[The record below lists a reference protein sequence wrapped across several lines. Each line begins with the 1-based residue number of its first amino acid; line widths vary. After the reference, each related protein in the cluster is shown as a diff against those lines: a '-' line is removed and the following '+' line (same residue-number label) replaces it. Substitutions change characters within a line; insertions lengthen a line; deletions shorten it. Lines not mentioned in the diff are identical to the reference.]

1 MDSLNA
7 PMASSENALR
17 NIGIKLDSI
26 KESRLRITWGLALT
40 TFDQENIIV
49 TNIKALAQEIRKGKS
64 GYLFIAPGYI
74 AFIAFMLIPLLFAI
88 SLSFYKSSFDISA
101 REFVGFQQYV
111 QLFKDKVFIKAL
123 VNTVEYTLVIVP
135 ATVILSMVIALL
147 VDPLS
152 LKAQAF
158 FRGAFYIPGVA
169 GGVVLSVVWLWIFNP
184 TYGLLNF
191 ILGFFGMEPVTWL
204 ASAPYSFWAVC
215 AVVLTFTVGQPII
228 LFLAGLAGI
237 PQDIIDAA
245 TVDGA
250 SDLQKTFFV
259 RLPLLRPVLLFVLAT
274 QTIQVFQL
282 WEVIYMLTNG
292 GPYNTSNSLV
302 FLIFQT
308 AFMNAKYGKASAIG
322 VVLLVIILF
331 FTFIQL
337 RLWKDTDF

>member
-1 MDSLNA
+1 MTRGN
-7 PMASSENALR
+7 
-17 NIGIKLDSI
+17 
-26 KESRLRITWGLALT
+26 TLAR
-40 TFDQENIIV
+40 
-49 TNIKALAQEIRKGKS
+49 EIRKGYV

-74 AFIAFMLIPLLFAI
+74 AFIGFMLIPLLFAI
-88 SLSFYKSSFDISA
+88 SLSFYESSFNISA
-101 REFVGFQQYV
+101 RVFVGFKQYIR
-111 QLFKDKVFIKAL
+111 LFHDPVFIKAL
-123 VNTVEYTLVIVP
+123 VNTVAYTLVIVP
-135 ATVILSMVIALL
+135 ATIAISMTLALL
-147 VDPLS
+147 IDPLGIKTQS
-152 LKAQAF
+152 F

-191 ILGFFGMEPVTWL
+191 LLGLVGIQPVLWL
-204 ASAPYSFWAVC
+204 ATAPASFWAVC

-237 PQDIIDAA
+237 PQDILDAA

-250 SDLQKTFFV
+250 SNLQKTFLV
-259 RLPLLRPVLLFVLAT
+259 RIPLIRPVILFVLAT

-292 GPYNTSNSLV
+292 GPYNSSNSLV

-322 VVLLVIILF
+322 VVLLIIILF

-337 RLWKDTDF
+337 RLWNENDL

>member
-1 MDSLNA
+1 MT
-7 PMASSENALR
+7 R
-17 NIGIKLDSI
+17 
-26 KESRLRITWGLALT
+26 
-40 TFDQENIIV
+40 V
-49 TNIKALAQEIRKGKS
+49 KAFAQAVRKGGA

-74 AFIAFMLIPLLFAI
+74 AFIAFMLVPLLFAI
-88 SLSFYKSSFDISA
+88 SLSFYESSFDISA
-101 REFVGFQQYV
+101 RQFVGFKQYV
-111 QLFKDKVFIKAL
+111 RIFNDPVFIKAL
-123 VNTVEYTLVIVP
+123 TNTVMYTLVIVP
-135 ATVILSMVIALL
+135 ATVILSMILALL
-147 VDPLS
+147 IDPLGMKS
-152 LKAQAF
+152 QAI

-191 ILGFFGMEPVTWL
+191 ILGLVGLEPVTWL
-204 ASAPYSFWAVC
+204 ASAPFSFWAVC

-237 PQDIIDAA
+237 PQDILDAA

-250 SDLQKTFFV
+250 SNLQKTWYV
-259 RLPLLRPVLLFVLAT
+259 RIPMLRPVLLFVLAT

-331 FTFIQL
+331 FTFIQM
-337 RLWKDTDF
+337 RLWKETDL

>member
-1 MDSLNA
+1 M
-7 PMASSENALR
+7 
-17 NIGIKLDSI
+17 
-26 KESRLRITWGLALT
+26 
-40 TFDQENIIV
+40 
-49 TNIKALAQEIRKGKS
+49 TNIKTLAHEIRKGWT

-101 REFVGFQQYV
+101 REFVGFEQYV
-111 QLFKDKVFIKAL
+111 QLFKDPIFIKVL
-123 VNTVEYTLVIVP
+123 LNTIKYTLVIVP
-135 ATVILSMVIALL
+135 ATVITSMIIALL
-147 VDPLS
+147 VDPLG
-152 LKAQAF
+152 LKSQAF

-191 ILGFFGMEPVTWL
+191 ILSIFGIDPVTWL
-204 ASAPYSFWAVC
+204 ASAPQSFWAVC
-215 AVVLTFTVGQPII
+215 AVVLTFTIGQPVI

-237 PQDIIDAA
+237 PQDVLDAA

-250 SDLQKTFFV
+250 SDLQKIVYV
-259 RLPLLRPVLLFVLAT
+259 RIPLLRPVLLFVLAT

-292 GPYNTSNSLV
+292 GPFNSSNSLV

-308 AFMNAKYGKASAIG
+308 AFVNAKYGKASAIG
-322 VVLLVIILF
+322 VVLLIIILF

-337 RLWKDTDF
+337 RLWKDTDI